1 MMDGRSL
8 AGMLLAFAGQGLPQ
22 TAAAAAVPACPAAPE
37 PTPGSVPEA
46 APEAHAV
53 VRFWWEAGPK
63 LWFAKDPA
71 FDARFRDRFLALH
84 DCATRGGLGEWGRT
98 PVGALALVILLDQ
111 FPRNAFRGT
120 PRMYATDVRAREV
133 AGAAIDAG
141 HMEAVARELR
151 TFFVLPFGHSERL
164 PDQEQAV
171 RLARTLGDPE
181 WGAAERHRGIIYR
194 FGRFPHRNA
203 ILGRTSTAEEE
214 AYLADG
220 GYQG

>member
-1 MMDGRSL
+1 MFASRSF
-8 AGMLLAFAGQGLPQ
+8 AGMLLAVHGSANAQDATPLPGADCP
-22 TAAAAAVPACPAAPE
+22 TPAAPAVE
-37 PTPGSVPEA
+37 SA
-46 APEAHAV
+46 RDAHAV
-53 VRFWWEAGPK
+53 VCFWWEAGPK

-71 FDARFRDRFLALH
+71 FDARFRAQFLPAHERAARGELDSWRQTPIGSLAL
-84 DCATRGGLGEWGRT
+84 L
-98 PVGALALVILLDQ
+98 ILLDQ

-120 PRMYATDVRAREV
+120 ARMYATDPVAREV
-133 AGAAIDAG
+133 ARDAIAAG

-164 PDQEQAV
+164 PDQEMAV
-171 RLARTLGDPE
+171 RLARALGEPD
-181 WGAAERHRGIIYR
+181 WSAAERHRGIIYR

-203 ILGRTSTAEEE
+203 ILGRDSTAEER